1 MRILWRNVTWELE
14 PAHEHFAPE
23 SVVSAWS
30 TGGEVLQAHEIR
42 TLLAAAETGE
52 AEAAFQYHRQH
63 ECSTPVCATQSF
75 EPASVVTVSTPVPID
90 PSQKAA
96 SPAAATRT
104 ASCTPVARGLYFEDF
119 THGDMH
125 ASGGRTVTEAD
136 IVAFA
141 GLSGDFN
148 PLHTNQ
154 QHAERTIFR
163 GRVAHGL
170 LVHSI
175 ASGLANQMGIF
186 DGTIVALQEMLIRYE
201 APVRPGD
208 TIHVQLTV
216 LECDPAPARKRGAVR
231 FRVQVL
237 NQDEVSVN
245 DGEWLT
251 MLARRLPAR
260 G

>member
-1 MRILWRNVTWELE
+1 MRILWRNVTWQLE
-14 PAHEHFAPE
+14 PADEHFE
-23 SVVSAWS
+23 LETVLNAWS
-30 TGGEVLQAHEIR
+30 TGGEALQVREIR
-42 TLLAAAETGE
+42 TLLEASETGE

-63 ECSTPVCATQSF
+63 DCETPVCSTPSF
-75 EPASVVTVSTPVPID
+75 EPASVVTATATVPID
-90 PSQKAA
+90 PS
-96 SPAAATRT
+96 SNPAACPQPA
-104 ASCTPVARGLYFEDF
+104 ARGLYFEEF
-119 THGDMH
+119 TQDDVHV
-125 ASGGRTVTEAD
+125 SGGRTVTEAD

-154 QHAERTIFR
+154 QYAERTIFR

-186 DGTIVALQEMLIRYE
+186 DGTIVALQEMLIRYQ

-216 LECDPAPARKRGAVR
+216 LLRDPDPARKRGSVR
-231 FRVQVL
+231 FGVQVL
-237 NQDEVSVN
+237 NQDEVVVN

-251 MLARRLPAR
+251 MIARRRPTR